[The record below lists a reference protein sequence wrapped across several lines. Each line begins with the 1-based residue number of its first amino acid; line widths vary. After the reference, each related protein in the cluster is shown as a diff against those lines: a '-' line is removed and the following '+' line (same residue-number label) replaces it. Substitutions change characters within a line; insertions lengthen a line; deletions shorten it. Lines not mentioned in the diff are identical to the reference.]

1 MFLFLPSSLHTY
13 WRVTV
18 TCRLLRFVD
27 CVTSPARDHA
37 PVERCWIQKQRA
49 TDWLP
54 DWFNDVSYWPY
65 YRCCHNTV
73 RAVIGPPRAVHM
85 MMYTISQHNVNTVS
99 IFFPVMLQYQV
110 LSQLLRENPLFTMY
124 PRFILCIFLKCT
136 VSEKNQWFLIS
147 VYRLEIHND
156 EISYI
161 DGTYVYTAWHLFYC
175 DSGRSVLTLYN
186 FDIVK
191 IDDQ

>member
-18 TCRLLRFVD
+18 TRRLLRFVD

-37 PVERCWIQKQRA
+37 PVERCWTQKQRA

-73 RAVIGPPRAVHM
+73 RTVIGPPRAVHM

-99 IFFPVMLQYQV
+99 IFFSSDVTIPSPFSTLTWKSFIHYVSTIYI
-110 LSQLLRENPLFTMY
+110 MY
-124 PRFILCIFLKCT
+124 IFK
-136 VSEKNQWFLIS
+136 VHRVWKNQWFLIS
-147 VYRLEIHND
+147 VHRLEIHND